1 MTTSAS
7 RCRAAWPC
15 RACLAAITGAGA
27 SAQITK
33 CRAEPN
39 GIADQAP
46 SSLTNFTLSV
56 VVARA
61 DVPAGFGAME
71 ASRLPPE
78 PPTLVQ
84 PC

>member
-1 MTTSAS
+1 MQPEVSDQSSSPLALLQ
-7 RCRAAWPC
+7 RAGW
-15 RACLAAITGAGA
+15 
-27 SAQITK
+27 
-33 CRAEPN
+33 